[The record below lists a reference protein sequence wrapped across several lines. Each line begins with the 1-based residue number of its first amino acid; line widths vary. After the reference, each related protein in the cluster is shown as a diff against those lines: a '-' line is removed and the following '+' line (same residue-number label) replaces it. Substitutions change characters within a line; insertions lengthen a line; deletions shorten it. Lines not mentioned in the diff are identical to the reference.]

1 MRSPLLTAIF
11 HPLNVLMLGLAAFA
25 GLVSAWWL
33 FPVGLL
39 LWGVMVFN
47 VTRDQAL
54 QLNYTLQQRSP
65 LAPRFQRY
73 FDRIERAQVGIFN
86 SLASASPTLRRIMQP
101 VRDAVDT
108 LTQKVYALCVR
119 MTALENY
126 RGVSQ
131 SHTDFSSDLQH
142 IEAAIEW
149 TEDVRVRRDYAES
162 RQALQERLA
171 KLQAAATQLDRVEA
185 QLMALANSM
194 DGVVTEVVRLQAAGP
209 ESAAAFV
216 PELTTRL
223 RQETAQLTVFEQ
235 EATRL

>member
-11 HPLNVLMLGLAAFA
+11 NPLNIIMLGLAALA
-25 GLVSAWWL
+25 GLISAWWL

-47 VTRDQAL
+47 VTRDQSL
-54 QLNYTLQQRSP
+54 QLNYTMQQRTP

-86 SLASASPTLRRIMQP
+86 TLAAAPPALRRVLQP
-101 VRDAVDT
+101 VRDEVDA
-108 LTQKVYALCVR
+108 LTQKVYALCLR

-126 RGVSQ
+126 RVVSQ
-131 SHTDFSSDLQH
+131 SHTDLSGDLHH
-142 IEAAIEW
+142 IDEAIAR
-149 TEDVRVRRDYAES
+149 TEDSRVRRDYEDS

-185 QLMALANSM
+185 QLMALANMM
-194 DGVVTEVVRLQAAGP
+194 DGVITEVVRLQAAGP

>member
-1 MRSPLLTAIF
+1 MHSPLLTALF
-11 HPLNVLMLGLAAFA
+11 HPLNIVMLGLAALA
-25 GLVSAWWL
+25 GLISAWWL

-54 QLNYTLQQRSP
+54 QLNYTLQQRAP

-73 FDRIERAQVGIFN
+73 FDRIERAQVRIFN
-86 SLASASPTLRRIMQP
+86 TLADAPPALRRTMQS
-101 VRDAVDT
+101 VRDAVDV
-108 LTQKVYALCVR
+108 LTHKVHALCVR

-126 RGVSQ
+126 RVVSQ
-131 SHTDFSSDLQH
+131 SRTDLSSDLKH
-142 IEAAIEW
+142 IEAALERAA
-149 TEDVRVRRDYAES
+149 DARVRRDYEES

-185 QLMALANSM
+185 QLMALANTM

-223 RQETAQLTVFEQ
+223 RQETAQLAVFEQ